1 MASGD
6 YIQMGTVT
14 GSQFQ
19 VTFVNSGGS
28 AVDRNFTWS
37 VVGYGKGV

>member
-6 YIQMGTVT
+6 YIEMGTVT
-14 GSQFQ
+14 GSNFK
-19 VTFVNSGGS
+19 VTFKAATGR
-28 AVDRNFTWS
+28 AVARNFTWS